1 MKRSI
6 RAIFSISSFAT
17 LAVLF
22 WCRFG
27 AAGFAAELLPA
38 PKDNPAI
45 DVKGYLRIAEEAA
58 KHRESRRVT
67 EAEFLRMSQEKGTI
81 VLDARSKEKFDQL
94 HIKGAINL
102 SFPDIAVET
111 LQQML
116 PNKSARIL
124 IYCNNNF
131 KGEKFTKVPGPF
143 ITKMTTASLNISTY
157 IALYNYGY
165 HNVYELAPQLD
176 PERSELTF
184 EPAIGKK

>member
-1 MKRSI
+1 MQRSML
-6 RAIFSISSFAT
+6 AILSMSPFAA
-17 LAVLF
+17 LAVLSVSSF
-22 WCRFG
+22 CS
-27 AAGFAAELLPA
+27 AGFAAGPQPA
-38 PKDNPAI
+38 PNDNPAI
-45 DVKGYLRIAEEAA
+45 DMKGYLRVAEEAA
-58 KHRESRRVT
+58 KHRESRRLT

-111 LQQML
+111 LQRTL

-131 KGEKFTKVPGPF
+131 KGDKFTKVPGPF
-143 ITKMTTASLNISTY
+143 ITKMATASLNISTY

-176 PERSELTF
+176 PERSKLIF